1 MNCINNKR
9 SVNVTAY
16 VSYYLISGI
25 PVTKQ
30 KSVPFFD
37 TKDDKEINEDASVPM
52 DVEMEDVEVEE
63 VKGQVSHSFHILSMM
78 IRG

>member
-1 MNCINNKR
+1 MNCIDKKR

-16 VSYYLISGI
+16 VSYYLISGL
-25 PVTKQ
+25 PVRKQ

-63 VKGQVSHSFHILSMM
+63 VKGQVSHSIHILSLM
-78 IRG
+78 IR